1 MLKDGSLLRKYILLW
16 AFLYSCLV
24 LLIQASFLSSHSPR
38 YLLVSPTSTSSAP
51 NRTGLSLGPARPEVN
66 DQFFSLWSVELQVVD
81 GVQILSDEKI

>member
-16 AFLYSCLV
+16 AFLYS
-24 LLIQASFLSSHSPR
+24 
-38 YLLVSPTSTSSAP
+38 SPTSTSSAP

-66 DQFFSLWSVELQVVD
+66 DQFFSLWGVELQVVD